1 MPLLHG
7 ARGDFARRDRIIR
20 QFRTTNR
27 FVGNLVI
34 SHRAIRDLFRSH
46 RTVRE
51 FVRSHSPVRNA
62 ALRHIGDL
70 RLHVLDRFLHVGFV
84 HRLCRDKTDA
94 FCCAFTAE
102 RRDQIVQRLFQQV
115 SSEVKLCFQ
124 GRSGQAANVVRLVVE
139 LGDNVHVL
147 VARRKC
153 HLFYPPIAHIP

>member
-46 RTVRE
+46 RAIRDL
-51 FVRSHSPVRNA
+51 FRSHSPVRNA
-62 ALRHIGDL
+62 ALRHTGDL

-84 HRLCRDKTDA
+84 HSLCRDKTDA

-102 RRDQIVQRLFQQV
+102 RSDQIVERLFQQV
-115 SSEVKLCFQ
+115 SGKVKLCFQ
-124 GRSGQAANVVRLVVE
+124 SRGGQIAHVVRLVVQF
-139 LGDNVHVL
+139 GDDVHVL

-153 HLFYPPIAHIP
+153 HM